1 MPLREQRQDHLGAR
15 VVGIGHQDHAGG
27 ELAGDLEEE
36 LHQPVEQRAP
46 QLAGA
51 VDHALVDAGR
61 QGNGGDVSVGG
72 LDEQGQGLEGVTVDE
87 LGLRVV
93 RGLLME
99 LFHRR
104 HLPALLR
111 DLESVRQADQRL
123 AHLHGVE
130 ASPAEANPQ
139 RRQRAERER
148 LAVEQGQEP
157 QVALRAQRQ
166 GPHEARD
173 AREIGPHAQSHQD
186 DPHPLEGGL
195 SGAGGS
201 QGQHAGVPHRPQFH
215 GSPGAAGCGG
225 WRIPVAV

>member
-15 VVGIGHQDHAGG
+15 VIGIGHQDHAGR

-36 LHQPVEQRAP
+36 LHQAVGQRAS

-51 VDHALVDAGR
+51 VDHALVDAGS
-61 QGNGGDVSVGG
+61 QGDGGDVSVGG
-72 LDEQGQGLEGVTVDE
+72 LDEQGQGLEGVAVDE

-123 AHLHGVE
+123 AHHHGGE

-148 LAVEQGQEP
+148 FAVECG
-157 QVALRAQRQ
+157 AGARAA
-166 GPHEARD
+166 GSP
-173 AREIGPHAQSHQD
+173 
-186 DPHPLEGGL
+186 
-195 SGAGGS
+195 SGAAPGPARGS
-201 QGQHAGVPHRPQFH
+201 
-215 GSPGAAGCGG
+215 
-225 WRIPVAV
+225 

>member
-1 MPLREQRQDHLGAR
+1 MTPSWMRAVRGMGDEP
-15 VVGIGHQDHAGG
+15 AGG
-27 ELAGDLEEE
+27 A
-36 LHQPVEQRAP
+36 H
-46 QLAGA
+46 
-51 VDHALVDAGR
+51 
-61 QGNGGDVSVGG
+61 
-72 LDEQGQGLEGVTVDE
+72 EQGQGLEGVAVDE

-93 RGLLME
+93 RGLLVE
-99 LFHRR
+99 LFHRG

-148 LAVEQGQEP
+148 FAVEQVQES
-157 QVALRAQRQ
+157 QVDLRAQRQ

-173 AREIGPHAQSHQD
+173 AREIGPHAESHQD

-201 QGQHAGVPHRPQFH
+201 QRLDGGVP
-215 GSPGAAGCGG
+215 GSPQRHARSPGRRAGAG
-225 WRIPVAV
+225 